1 MSGVECREARTV
13 SDVTKPSGDPLPP
26 LSGFPA
32 TSPCLKV
39 CLLDVGQECRGCR
52 RTLAEIGSWSR
63 MTLDARRAVNQRIG
77 FRGHD
82 ERR

>member
-1 MSGVECREARTV
+1 MSVVERGQGRAV
-13 SDVTKPSGDPLPP
+13 NDPLPP
-26 LSGFPA
+26 FSAFPA

-52 RTLAEIGSWSR
+52 RTLSEIGGWSR
-63 MTLDARRAVNQRIG
+63 MTLDERRAVNRRLG

>member
-1 MSGVECREARTV
+1 MSGVERGQGRAV
-13 SDVTKPSGDPLPP
+13 SDPLPP
-26 LSGFPA
+26 LSAFPA

>member
-1 MSGVECREARTV
+1 VSGVECGEARAV
-13 SDVTKPSGDPLPP
+13 SDLTNPTP
-26 LSGFPA
+26 LSAFPA
-32 TSPCLKV
+32 TSPCLKI

-52 RTLAEIGSWSR
+52 RTLAEIGGWSR
-63 MTLDARRAVNQRIG
+63 MTLDERRAVNRRIG